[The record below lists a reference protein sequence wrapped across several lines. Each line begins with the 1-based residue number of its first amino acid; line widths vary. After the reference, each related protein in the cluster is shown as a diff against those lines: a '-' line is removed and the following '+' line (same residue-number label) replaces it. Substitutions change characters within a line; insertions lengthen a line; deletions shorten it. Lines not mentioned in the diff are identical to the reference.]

1 MRILLTTSYQLQL
14 DPQQMAILEPYP
26 PLGTLYAAACLRARG
41 HQVALSDPMLARG
54 HAEYEADLER
64 FRPDLVAIYEDN
76 FNYLSKMCL
85 TNMRKAAFE
94 KTAMARA
101 RGARVVVN
109 GSDASDHLEAYFAA
123 GVDFAILGEG
133 ERTVEELA
141 RALTQSVP
149 ELALAGIE
157 GLAYRGG
164 SSGLLRNRPREFI
177 RDLDELPFPAWDL
190 VDVARYRK
198 AWLERHDY
206 FSINLVT
213 TRGCPYHCN
222 WCAKPIY
229 GQRYN
234 LRSPENVAQ
243 ELAWL
248 KKTVG
253 PDQVWFADDIFGLRP
268 GWVERFAEAV
278 AALGCTTSYK
288 IQARVD
294 LLQPSVVDALA
305 RSGCESVWVGAESGS
320 QKILEAME
328 KGTTVEQ
335 IRQATERL
343 RSRGI
348 RVCFFLQFGYP
359 GEGWREIQQTRRLV
373 RQCRP
378 DDIGISVSYP
388 LPGTKFY
395 DRVRAELGDKTNWA
409 HSKDFDLMFR
419 GTFRPDFYR
428 VLYRVVH
435 HEFRLRKELRR
446 LPRPKSLLRLVWNAA
461 AWLAFRFR
469 LTRLSRQPN
478 PSLAL
483 PAL

>member
-1 MRILLTTSYQLQL
+1 MRILLTTSYQLDF
-14 DPQQMAILEPYP
+14 DPKQVEILEPYP
-26 PLGTLYAAACLRARG
+26 PLGTLYAAAGLRAHG
-41 HQVALSDPMLARG
+41 HEVALSDPMLAHG
-54 HAEYEADLER
+54 HAEYESDLER

-109 GSDASDHLEAYFAA
+109 GSDATDHLEDYFAA
-123 GVDFAILGEG
+123 GADFAILGEG
-133 ERTVEELA
+133 ERTLEELA
-141 RALTQSVP
+141 QALAQSAP
-149 ELALAGIE
+149 EAALAGID

-164 SSGLLRNRPREFI
+164 SSGLVRNRSREFI
-177 RDLDELPFPAWDL
+177 RNLDELPFPAWDL
-190 VDVARYRK
+190 VDVERYRR
-198 AWLERHDY
+198 AWLTRHEY
-206 FSINLVT
+206 FSINMVT
-213 TRGCPYHCN
+213 TRGCSYHCN

-234 LRSPENVAQ
+234 MRSPGNVAQ

-248 KKTVG
+248 RGTVR
-253 PDQVWFADDIFGLRP
+253 PDHVWFADDIFGLRP
-268 GWVERFAEAV
+268 GWVERFAEV
-278 AALGCTTSYK
+278 VEELGSATPYK

-294 LLQPSVVDALA
+294 LMQPSVVEALA

-320 QKILEAME
+320 QKILDAME

-335 IRQATERL
+335 IREATVRL

-373 RQCRP
+373 RECRP

-395 DRVRAELGDKTNWA
+395 DRVKVELGAKTNWA

-419 GTFRPDFYR
+419 GTFSPDFYR
-428 VLYRVVH
+428 ALYRVVH
-435 HEFRLRKELRR
+435 HEFRFRRELRR
-446 LPRPKSLLRLVWNAA
+446 LPRPQSLLRTIWNGLG
-461 AWLAFRFR
+461 WLANR
-469 LTRLSRQPN
+469 LRLAR
-478 PSLAL
+478 LARRTN
-483 PAL
+483 PALGAT